1 MRKILLLIACYA
13 IGLNLVMA
21 QTKEI
26 TGKVVSADDGG
37 SVPGSSVSLKGTTL
51 GTITDMEGMY
61 RLKVP
66 QDAKT
71 LVFSFVGMKTQE
83 VAINNQ
89 SVINVK
95 LSSDNISVDEV
106 VVTALGITRE
116 KKALGYAS
124 QDVSGEALT
133 RAKDQNI
140 VNSLSGKI
148 AGVQIT
154 SATGAVGG
162 SSRISIRGNSS
173 FGNNEPLFVVDG
185 VPVTNYSSDVSQWGG
200 VDYGNGASDMD
211 PTNIESVTVLKGA
224 NAAALYGML
233 AANGVILITTKK
245 GSKSKGFGININ
257 SSVTF
262 DNAYIIPNY
271 QNKYGQGYNG
281 EEYRF
286 NAYQKANPG
295 TYANYQDYSA
305 NESFFYKNG
314 GIGGGVYDGMDES
327 FGPRLD
333 IGLKLPQFDSPI
345 VNGVRQATDWISQ
358 PNNVKD
364 FFETGITLDN
374 SVSIDGASEKGS
386 NRLFMSRQDIT
397 GAVPNTDLTKNTISF
412 SNTINI
418 SKKLHASGTVTYTQS
433 KSDNLPGQGY
443 TANNVM
449 QSIGGWFG
457 RQVNMTNLKNNWNTD
472 NADGNPYN
480 WNSNYHNNPYWT
492 LYKNTNGQQKDHVYG
507 NVSADYK
514 IADWISLNGRVGT
527 DWYHI
532 FKKAVSANRSNG
544 IRPGGSFSQS
554 QAYKQETN
562 ADLYFILNKKIN
574 DDFSVNGTFGANY
587 RDYNYH
593 NTYIQ
598 ALSLTVPDLFTIG
611 NVSGNPVAQQTDT
624 RFRSNSVY
632 ASASFDYKKWFY
644 LDLTARNDWSSTL
657 PSNNWSFFYPS
668 ATMSWIVSD
677 MFKFDP
683 KIVSFAKLRAS
694 WAQVG
699 NATDAYQLAMT
710 YTSLDPYDGTTPFR
724 LPTTMP
730 ALNLKPESITSTE
743 VGAEVKFLQNRFGLN
758 VTYYDKVAK
767 DQIMDI
773 DISDASGYD
782 KMKINAGEIENKG
795 IELELQG
802 QILKSEKGLNW
813 NIAVNWAKNKNQVNK
828 LYSDLKKYQISSSW
842 GSVTIEAI
850 PGEAFGVIKAVG
862 FKTNDKGNIIV
873 GSDGIPLASATPI
886 EVGNVMPKW
895 TGGINNSFE
904 YRNFNASF
912 LIDMRWGG
920 SIFSVTDWFGAMS
933 GTSAETAQMASRSG
947 VEGKNIREV
956 GLVVGQ
962 DVLKDKTAVK
972 EDGTKND
979 IVVSAQD
986 YYESYWGIPQQGIID
1001 ASYIKFRELT
1011 FGYSI
1016 PRSILSKIG
1025 GIQSANIS
1033 VVGRNLALL
1042 WTHKSNDIGID
1053 PETAFGTTNAGMGI
1067 EQYQLPAT
1075 RSLGFKVS
1083 LTF

>member
-1 MRKILLLIACYA
+1 MKRILLLIAIYA
-13 IGLNLVMA
+13 IGLNLVLA
-21 QTKEI
+21 QTREI
-26 TGKVVSADDGG
+26 TGKVVSVDDG
-37 SVPGSSVSLKGTTL
+37 SSIPGASVSLKGTTL

-66 QDAKT
+66 QEAKT
-71 LVFSFVGMKTQE
+71 LVFTFVGMKIQE

-95 LSSDNISVDEV
+95 MSSDNISVDEV

-124 QDVSGEALT
+124 QEVSGESLT

-185 VPVTNYSSDVSQWGG
+185 VPVSNYSSDVSQWGG

-245 GSKSKGFGININ
+245 GSKSKGFGISVN

-262 DNAYIIPNY
+262 DNAYILPNY
-271 QNKYGQGYNG
+271 QDKYGQGYNG

-286 NAYQKANPG
+286 NAYQEENPG
-295 TYANYQDYSA
+295 KYANYQDYSA
-305 NESFFYKNG
+305 KESFFYKNG
-314 GIGGGVYDGMDES
+314 GMGGGVYDGMDES

-333 IGLKLPQFDSPI
+333 IGLKFPQFDSP
-345 VNGVRQATDWISQ
+345 VVGGVRQATDWVSQ

-386 NRLFMSRQDIT
+386 NRLFLSRQDIT
-397 GAVPNTDLTKNTISF
+397 GAVPNTDLTKNTVSL

-418 SKKLHASGTVTYTQS
+418 SKRLHASGTFTYTQS

-492 LYKNTNGQQKDHVYG
+492 LYKNTNSQQKDHVYG
-507 NVSADYK
+507 NISADYK

-532 FKKAVSANRSNG
+532 FQKAVSANRSNG
-544 IRPGGSFSQS
+544 VRPGGTFNQS

-574 DDFSVNGTFGANY
+574 DDFSLNGTFGANY

-593 NTYIQ
+593 RTYIQ

-611 NVSGNPVAQQTDT
+611 NVSGNPVTTQTDT
-624 RFRSNSVY
+624 KFRSNSVY
-632 ASASFDYKKWFY
+632 ASASFDYKKWLY

-677 MFKFDP
+677 LFKFDP

-758 VTYYDKVAK
+758 VTYYDKIAK

-802 QILKSEKGLNW
+802 QILKSDRGLNW
-813 NIAVNWAKNKNQVNK
+813 NVAVNWAKNKNQVNK
-828 LYSDLKKYQISSSW
+828 LYSDLKKYQIASSW

-850 PGEAFGVIKAVG
+850 PGQAFGVIKSVG
-862 FKTNDKGNIIV
+862 FKTDDKGNVIV

-920 SIFSVTDWFGAMS
+920 NVFSVTDWFGGMS
-933 GTSAETAQMASRSG
+933 GVSEETAQTASREG
-947 VEGKNIREV
+947 ANGKNIREV

-962 DVLKDKTAVK
+962 DVLKDKTVVK
-972 EDGTKND
+972 ADGKAND
-979 IVVSAQD
+979 IVVSVQD

-1011 FGYSI
+1011 FGYSL
-1016 PRSILSKIG
+1016 PRSILNKIG

-1033 VVGRNLALL
+1033 FVGRNLALL